1 MMTKIVRIG
10 AISMLVICA
19 VLFFPAG
26 AWSESCSAVTR
37 VAPGSCTT
45 EGAKCSTAPE
55 AGKPALQGACK
66 TVSRAESKSA
76 CACADA
82 RGDVR
87 VAGKRSLALR
97 AKGGG
102 AGAVALATFLVLVGL
117 WSLIAVL
124 RSRRTPSA

>member
-10 AISMLVICA
+10 AIPMLAICA
-19 VLFFPAG
+19 VLFFPVG
-26 AWSESCSAVTR
+26 AWSESCSVVT
-37 VAPGSCTT
+37 AGASGTCTS
-45 EGAKCSTAPE
+45 EDAKCSIAPE
-55 AGKPALQGACK
+55 AGKPALQGVCK
-66 TVSRAESKSA
+66 TDSKAGGKSD
-76 CACADA
+76 CACADT

-87 VAGKRSLALR
+87 VAGKHSLALR

-102 AGAVALATFLVLVGL
+102 TGAVALSTFLVLVGL